1 MDVRIVMDD
10 ELFLKKLSKHPAL
23 RKRMESIL
31 SVAVDISESIELA
44 DTAEELLIEEGRHL
58 NREALE
64 AWAVN
69 KLEQTTTRF
78 ERKHKHARKDVK
90 KNSVGTAPSEKLG

>member
-1 MDVRIVMDD
+1 MDD
-10 ELFLKKLSKHPAL
+10 KLFLEKLSKHPAL

-31 SVAVDISESIELA
+31 NVAVDLDESIELA
-44 DTAEELLIEEGRHL
+44 DTAEERLIEEGRHL

-69 KLEQTTTRF
+69 KIDKNSENF
-78 ERKHKHARKDVK
+78 EKKHKNARKDVK
-90 KNSVGTAPSEKLG
+90 KNSIGTVPLVKSK